1 MDPYLQLAMMQHLGQ
16 LRGLPFSQFSPMSGK
31 VSFND
36 MSSQYGNSIMGSPM
50 VDMSALA
57 PLNLGRFGVFGS
69 LAGVAGSA
77 ALTPML
83 AQAGMMPMGNAASYM
98 HASRQMDFQNM
109 VGSVLMESGSQDA
122 NNIYETLRGGAA
134 MMGVAMNRDQREA
147 LHQLAETVATTG
159 GQVAP
164 QLMDMLAGPSG
175 SVNMMASQMLSA
187 NRYQIDPLTG
197 QLGYGK
203 TANKQL
209 ISELFDQ
216 MYSSDNLAKMQG
228 LRAGEMGELYTRL
241 ASEGEFGGDLNARQ
255 IAIGALQNMR
265 DSGTDLSKLGAELGV
280 DVGQNLQSLSQEDLR
295 KLTEDSR
302 VSAKIT
308 KADASKIS
316 ERMQEYV
323 DSLGAIREVFGE
335 NGNPNAPMAVLLGGL
350 QALTSGQMQK
360 YDTTQLNSM
369 VRDVQSLAQASG
381 KSMDQLI
388 TMRYGFEK
396 NASGLGLETGFAN
409 TAMNVAATT
418 GMAFSR
424 EGAASGFGAINRSE
438 AEQLAGNLFNR
449 GMASD
454 FANTLGTLGRLEEAG
469 GFTEG
474 AAGKSLQNVL
484 DAARRGDTEYFDE
497 RTKQLETLPTQASQI
512 RGLINQGA
520 VQGVGVSGF
529 NMMLGD
535 TTSNRSMLFRD
546 TGLQQAAF
554 NNQSEE
560 VYREISKSNQNRM
573 SGISSG
579 DPLYAGLSARE
590 RTRAAR
596 SLSIAGTDA
605 LRGLT
610 AAEVSDDSLRIQVI
624 ADAILAEAGNQ
635 NLDMTEAEAKNQAAM
650 VMGSANTVTM
660 GMTNQSYTAFEQ
672 VQGDEVRAAR
682 MAEQRRISAMSGLNQ
697 TMSNFG
703 PKGGIGQR
711 MLNALQKQAKRGED
725 ANLTTFIGDT
735 LGIDVGEAGTKLS
748 TLMQEVNDLRKNS
761 EDLISSISETQSPAE
776 QERTRKKL
784 EENNAI
790 IEAKEFAVNEEAR
803 RLGIN
808 LDDKGFGLED
818 TGRAAGAYD
827 ELKALNYNVESESL
841 AIEGFDQRLN
851 PSMSEIKSRTEE
863 LGKDAENFE
872 DNLQSQTQIMAER
885 RLRSVGALPEQ
896 ATLLPDGYV
905 GVVGEGMDEKDKD
918 ALAKAVKDK
927 DIVTQLRIVDR
938 EMQRRAIEKYAGDNF
953 AEGRSAVLA
962 EQGSSDGVRRSREAG
977 LAVERMLGLH
987 DEFTNDPDAI
997 KFRTAGTD
1005 AALDKS
1011 ESAGDKLNTMALEF
1025 FNSDMGA
1032 MQTSGFMGVSD
1043 AGLKQFDRIRKEDE
1057 EEIRKVLRK
1066 ESGKLDNADVAAYM
1080 NTKRDSLIE
1089 EVRAANEVL
1098 GANVGRGYQQQLD
1111 ITKAAK
1117 QRADELFQGN
1127 ATPAQQQQ
1135 MQILMATASLTGID
1149 FDSVTEGMDL
1159 KSVIAQSSLADR
1171 RVDTSGMTDEQRSLL
1186 EDTEGLQ
1193 ALSRL
1198 EQSGNLTDL
1207 ERLEFYAKVPAN
1219 KAAALGITEEQYGR
1233 AIRGEKIEAVDKLRI
1248 FGDKD
1253 KLSDA
1258 RKLETRFRKASI
1270 TVDKTRNEISKQTAF
1285 TENLKL
1291 SQGQREAAAATKDR
1305 LTETLQKQVDAR
1317 DALSAQRETVMGDLT
1332 ETEYRRALS
1341 HQGDIEQLDS
1351 KTKNYEEIR
1360 TQLRSAGV
1368 SDSDIEDAIKT
1379 RKVADEQ
1386 ARKDA
1391 DMRSRLSLTPAY
1403 DAILDA
1409 VGLGISDAIGVDK
1422 SRRSFKDSLGQGEN
1436 AAANVRMLGEN
1447 LESIKSAD
1455 NLAGET
1461 TLMQLKSFQSKYAKA
1476 DEDGTLSELSEA
1488 MGLNEYEME
1497 DIYRESK
1504 FLKLNALDYDANE
1517 SEQQTYVKERIRMH
1531 NSVDVASA
1539 AAVEAVKLTGELE
1552 ITGDLIAGTGK
1563 LKDAY
1568 SKPAADLLS

>member
-1 MDPYLQLAMMQHLGQ
+1 MDPYLQLAMMQHFGQ
-16 LRGLPFSQFSPMSGK
+16 LKGLPFSQLSPMANK

-36 MSSQYGNSIMGSPM
+36 MSSQYGNSIVGSPM

-69 LAGVAGSA
+69 LAGIAGSA

-83 AQAGMMPMGNAASYM
+83 AKAGMMPMGNAASYM

-109 VGSVLMESGSQDA
+109 AGRVLMESGSQDA
-122 NNIYETLRGGAA
+122 DNIYETFRGGAA
-134 MMGVAMNRDQREA
+134 MLGIAMDRDQREA
-147 LHQLAETVATTG
+147 LHQLAAMAAEGG
-159 GQVAP
+159 GQIAP

-175 SVNMMASQMLSA
+175 SVNSMASQMLSA
-187 NRYQIDPLTG
+187 NRYQIDPITG

-203 TANKQL
+203 TANTQL
-209 ISELFDQ
+209 VSELFDQ

-241 ASEGEFGGDLNARQ
+241 ASEGEFGGNLNARES
-255 IAIGALQNMR
+255 AINVLQDMR
-265 DSGTDLSKLGAELGV
+265 NSGTDLSELGAELGV
-280 DVGQNLQSLSQEDLR
+280 DVGQNLQSLSQADLR

-308 KADASKIS
+308 KADVSKIS
-316 ERMQEYV
+316 EKMQEYV

-335 NGNPNAPMAVLLGGL
+335 NGNPNAPMSVLLGGL

-369 VRDVQSLAQASG
+369 VRDVQSLSQASG

-388 TMRYGFEK
+388 SMRYGFER

-484 DAARRGDTEYFDE
+484 NAARRGDTEYFDE
-497 RTKQLETLPTQASQI
+497 RTKQLEALPTQAAQI
-512 RGLINQGA
+512 RGMINRGA
-520 VQGVGVSGF
+520 VQGVGVAGF

-573 SGISSG
+573 SGTSSG
-579 DPLYAGLSARE
+579 NPMYVGLSARE

-596 SLSIAGTDA
+596 ALSIAGTDA

-682 MAEQRRISAMSGLNQ
+682 MSEQRRISARSGLNQ
-697 TMSNFG
+697 AMSNFG

-711 MLNALQKQAKRGED
+711 MLNALQKQGKRGEG
-725 ANLTTFIGDT
+725 ANLMTFIGDS
-735 LGIDVGEAGTKLS
+735 LGVDIGDAGTRLS

-761 EDLISSISETQSPAE
+761 EDLIGSISETQSPAE

-790 IEAKEFAVNEEAR
+790 IEAKESEVTEEAR

-827 ELKALNYNVESESL
+827 ELKALSYNVESESL

-851 PSMSEIKSRTEE
+851 PSMSEIKSRTEAR
-863 LGKDAENFE
+863 GKDAENFE
-872 DNLQSQTQIMAER
+872 DNLASQTQIMAER
-885 RLRSVGALPEQ
+885 RLRSIGALPEES
-896 ATLLPDGYV
+896 TLMPDGYV
-905 GVVGEGMDEKDKD
+905 GAVGEGMKKPDIVELS
-918 ALAKAVKDK
+918 AAVKAGNIDE
-927 DIVTQLRIVDR
+927 QLRIVDR
-938 EMQRRAIEKYAGDNF
+938 EMQRRAIEKYSGDNF

-962 EQGSSDGVRRSREAG
+962 ERGSADGVRRSREAG

-987 DEFTNDPDAI
+987 DEFTSDPDAI

-1005 AALDKS
+1005 AALDRS
-1011 ESAGDKLNTMALEF
+1011 ESAGDRLNTMAADF

-1043 AGLKQFDRIRKEDE
+1043 AGLKQFDRIRKEE
-1057 EEIRKVLRK
+1057 EQEIRKVLRNK
-1066 ESGKLDNADVAAYM
+1066 LGKLDNADVAAYM
-1080 NTKRDSLIE
+1080 NTKRDRLVE
-1089 EVRAANEVL
+1089 EVRAANKIL

-1111 ITKAAK
+1111 VTEAAK
-1117 QRADELFQGN
+1117 QRADKLFQGN
-1127 ATPAQQQQ
+1127 ATPEQQQQ
-1135 MQILMATASLTGID
+1135 MQILMSTASLTGID
-1149 FDSVTEGMDL
+1149 FESATEGMDL
-1159 KSVIAQSSLADR
+1159 KSVIVQSSLAGR
-1171 RVDTSGMTDEQRSLL
+1171 NVDTSGMTDEQRSLL
-1186 EDTEGLQ
+1186 EDAEGLQ
-1193 ALSRL
+1193 ALSRI
-1198 EQSGNLTDL
+1198 EKAGNLADL
-1207 ERLEFYAKVPAN
+1207 GHLDFYEKVPAG
-1219 KAAALGITEEQYGR
+1219 KAAALGITEEQYEK
-1233 AIRGEKIEAVDKLRI
+1233 AIRGEKIAAVDKLRI
-1248 FGDKD
+1248 FDDKD

-1258 RKLETRFRKASI
+1258 RTLETRFRKASSSI
-1270 TVDKTRNEISKQTAF
+1270 DKTRNEISKQTAF
-1285 TENLKL
+1285 AENLNL
-1291 SQGQREAAAATKDR
+1291 SQGQREAAEATKNR
-1305 LTETLQKQVDAR
+1305 LTETLQKQVSAR
-1317 DALSAQRETVMGDLT
+1317 DVLSGRRETAMGDLT
-1332 ETEYRRALS
+1332 EVEYRIALN

-1386 ARKDA
+1386 AQEDA
-1391 DMRSRLSLTPAY
+1391 NMRSRLSLTPAY
-1403 DAILDA
+1403 DAILAA
-1409 VGLGISDAIGVDK
+1409 VGLGISDSPGVDK
-1422 SRRSFKDSLGQGEN
+1422 SRRSFAGSLGQGQN

-1447 LESIKSAD
+1447 LELIKSTD
-1455 NLAGET
+1455 NLEGET

-1476 DEDGTLSELSEA
+1476 NEAGTLSELSKA

-1504 FLKLNALDYDANE
+1504 FLKLNELDYDANE
-1517 SEQQTYVKERIRMH
+1517 SEQQTYIKERIRMH
-1531 NSVDVASA
+1531 NSVDIASA
-1539 AAVEAVKLTGELE
+1539 SAVEALNVTGELE
-1552 ITGDLIAGTGK
+1552 ITGDLIAGTGRF
-1563 LKDAY
+1563 KDTY